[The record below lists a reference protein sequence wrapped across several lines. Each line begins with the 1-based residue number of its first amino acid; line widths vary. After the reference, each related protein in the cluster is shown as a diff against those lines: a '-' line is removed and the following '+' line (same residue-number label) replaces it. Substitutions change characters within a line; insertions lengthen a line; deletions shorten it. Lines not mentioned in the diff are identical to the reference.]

1 MEKTFIDGHVVE
13 GIFMLDDDTCVL
25 DFVVEREMGENNSGV
40 VTEVQYWLDDDS
52 WHFYDLWYDSEGD
65 FIDSYETESE
75 RLSEDGK
82 KKCMEMI
89 KSFIAEKK

>member
-13 GIFMLDDDTCVL
+13 DIFMLDDETCVL
-25 DFVVEREMGENNSGV
+25 DFVVERDRGENNSGV
-40 VTEVQYWLDDDS
+40 VTEAEYWLDEDS

-65 FIDSYETESE
+65 FIDRSKRSE

-89 KSFIAEKK
+89 KSFIAEKNT